1 MAGASPARR
10 GGRRIRFLAPL
21 LFAAL
26 QSNHPSFAD
35 EFACQPRRIDERVR
49 VKHVVD
55 GDTLVL
61 TDGRKLRLIGIDT
74 PEIGRGGFND
84 EPYARPARSA
94 LQALVQSPG
103 RVVGLSYDRERT
115 DHYGRTLAH
124 LFLTNGDNVT
134 ARLLAQGVGPQLVIP
149 PNHDYLGC
157 YLAAER
163 EAFRKQRGI
172 WTLPEFQPLNPLQL
186 AGDIAGRRVIQG
198 RVTRVI
204 ERKGG
209 IYLELGPSVVIR
221 IARTDLR
228 YFDQPTLTQLRG
240 QQVLAR
246 GRLYRGHGKLRLRVR
261 HPAYLWRAPY

>member
-1 MAGASPARR
+1 MLAR
-10 GGRRIRFLAPL
+10 L
-21 LFAAL
+21 LIVAL
-26 QSNHPSFAD
+26 LPTRSVLAD
-35 EFACQPRRIDERVR
+35 EFACKPRRIDERVR
-49 VKHVVD
+49 IQHVVD

-61 TDGRKLRLIGIDT
+61 TDGRKLRMIGIDT

-84 EPYARPARSA
+84 EPYARPAQRA

-103 RVVGLSYDRERT
+103 SVVGLSYDRERS
-115 DHYGRTLAH
+115 DHYGRTLGH
-124 LFLTNGDNVT
+124 LFLANGDNVT
-134 ARLLAQGVGPQLVIP
+134 AALLAEGLGPQLVIP

-163 EAFRKQRGI
+163 EAFRNRRGI
-172 WTLPEFQPLNPLQL
+172 WALPEFQPLNPLQL
-186 AGDIAGRRVIQG
+186 AADISGRRLMEG
-198 RVTRVI
+198 RVTRVR

-221 IARTDLR
+221 IARDDLR

-246 GRLYRGHGKLRLRVR
+246 GRLYRGHGKLRMRVR